1 MSKSAQQNL
10 VAMSSQLQKLRQRL
24 LGQERAALA
33 QAITLIESSRPDH
46 REESEQLLQS
56 LLPHSGRAWRIGI
69 SGPPGAGKSTFINKF
84 GLEVIK
90 QGHRVAVLAVDPSSQ
105 RGSGAILADKTRMQ
119 DLAQNT
125 ASFIRPSPSGMNLG
139 GVARYT
145 RETMLLCEAAGYDV
159 VMVETVGVGQSE
171 TMAAQMTDLFLVL
184 IPPANGDELQG
195 MKRGILELADL
206 IVINKAD
213 GQLLPFAEQTANE
226 YRHALQLFA
235 ANKGEERQ
243 YVALCSAMTGQG
255 LSALWQKVQVMLDT
269 QQKNGMFEQ
278 KRLNQGAYWL
288 NHELQ
293 QQLWE
298 ALQQH
303 KSLHEEF
310 NRLQAQV
317 TQTKTLPSTVARRLV
332 NLLLKNSSNN
342 N

>member
-10 VAMSSQLQKLRQRL
+10 VAIPSQLQKLRQRL

-213 GQLLPFAEQTANE
+213 GQLLPFAEQTASE
-226 YRHALQLFA
+226 YRYAVQLFA
-235 ANKGEERQ
+235 ANKGEEGQ

-255 LSALWQKVQVMLDT
+255 LSALWQKIHVMLDT
-269 QQKNGMFEQ
+269 QQKNGKFEQ
-278 KRLNQGAYWL
+278 KRLNQGTYWF

-310 NRLQAQV
+310 NRLQADIIEG
-317 TQTKTLPSTVARRLV
+317 KTLPSMVARRLV

>member
-1 MSKSAQQNL
+1 
-10 VAMSSQLQKLRQRL
+10 
-24 LGQERAALA
+24 
-33 QAITLIESSRPDH
+33 IESSRPDH
-46 REESEQLLQS
+46 REEAEQLLQS

-105 RGSGAILADKTRMQ
+105 RDGGAILADKTRMQ
-119 DLAQNT
+119 DLAQNN

-159 VMVETVGVGQSE
+159 VIVETVGVGQSE

-184 IPPANGDELQG
+184 IPPTNGDELQG

-213 GQLLPFAEQTANE
+213 GQLLPFAEQTASE

-243 YVALCSAMTGQG
+243 YVTLCSAMTGQG
-255 LSALWQKVQVMLDT
+255 LSALWQKIQVMQDT

-317 TQTKTLPSTVARRLV
+317 KQQLILPSQAARLMVRS
-332 NLLLKNSSNN
+332 LLDQNSNN
-342 N
+342 

>member
-105 RGSGAILADKTRMQ
+105 RDGGAILADKTRMQ
-119 DLAQNT
+119 DLAQNNT
-125 ASFIRPSPSGMNLG
+125 SFIRPSPSGMNLG

-317 TQTKTLPSTVARRLV
+317 KQQLILPSQAARLMV
-332 NLLLKNSSNN
+332 KSLLSQNSNN
-342 N
+342 